1 GEPGSGPRHRY
12 GSGRSD
18 HSDHDNRSN
27 YVKLFIGSVPRTA
40 TEDDVRPLFEEHG
53 DVVEVA
59 LIKDRKT
66 GEQQG
71 KAKHFFLNIITIS
84 VSLSFRS

>member
-1 GEPGSGPRHRY
+1 MG
-12 GSGRSD
+12 D
-18 HSDHDNRSN
+18 HSDHDNRNN

-71 KAKHFFLNIITIS
+71 CCFVKYATSEEAERAIRALHNQY
-84 VSLSFRS
+84 